1 MPERIYARSR
11 DNQFLIEAEAVRI
24 GLDALIYLWGGD
36 RPHIGSVAAAQA
48 GPSRKDPA
56 NISATASV
64 ITFPGHKEDVIVKEA
79 AEYMAAELDANV
91 VVTAGMHWDDLSAE
105 EIAVVVANCRDVVRE
120 LLLKLQ
126 RLTKSI

>member
-11 DNQFLIEAEAVRI
+11 DKQFLIEAEAVRI
-24 GLDALIYLWGGD
+24 GPDVLIYLWGGE

-48 GPSRKDPA
+48 GPSLNDP
-56 NISATASV
+56 SHVCATASV

-79 AEYMAAELDANV
+79 SEYLAAELGVNV

-105 EIAVVVANCRDVVRE
+105 DIAVVVTNCRDVVHE
-120 LLLKLQ
+120 LLRKLQ
-126 RLTKSI
+126 RVES